1 MTLAELTRLLESKKR
16 TLKEQAKERASYDY
30 ILADLVGRSISR
42 VYNSSNKMPSIEE
55 AYPTLFDTEAIQE
68 QKATKQTEL
77 SALRFKMFAKS
88 FNDRYKEV
96 SKVNE

>member
-55 AYPTLFDTEAIQE
+55 AYPTLFDAEAIQE
-68 QKATKQTEL
+68 QKATKQAEL

>member
-16 TLKEQAKERASYDY
+16 MLREQAKERASYDY
-30 ILADLVGRSISR
+30 ILADLVGRSVSR
-42 VYNSSNKMPSIEE
+42 IYNSSNKMPSIEE
-55 AYPTLFDTEAIQE
+55 AYSNLFDTEEIQE
-68 QKATKQTEL
+68 QRATKQTEL

-96 SKVNE
+96 SKVK